1 MKSFCWRLSMR
12 QSSYD
17 GSASLYLIPTPIGN
31 LDDITVRALKV
42 LEMVDFIL
50 CEDTRESSKLLNHFN
65 IKKRLVSCHEYNED
79 KIKKYIVS
87 ELKNGKNI
95 GLITD
100 QGSPIVSDPG
110 YVVSK
115 AVIDNHFNVIALPGA
130 TAFVPALT
138 SSGLSPSP
146 FLFYGFLQ
154 TKESKIKKEL
164 ISLSK
169 LPYTLIFYEAPH
181 RIEKTLMYM
190 LEVFGNRNISIH
202 REISKLHEEICRGT
216 IQELIPIVPELKGE
230 FVVVVDGNHEDIDY
244 SSMSILEHI
253 NLYLDDGM
261 SEKDAIKT
269 VAKERGVAKSIIYK
283 EYHENKNKLFPG
295 K

>member
-79 KIKKYIVS
+79 KIKEYIVS

-164 ISLSK
+164 IRLSK

-283 EYHENKNKLFPG
+283 EYHENKK
-295 K
+295 